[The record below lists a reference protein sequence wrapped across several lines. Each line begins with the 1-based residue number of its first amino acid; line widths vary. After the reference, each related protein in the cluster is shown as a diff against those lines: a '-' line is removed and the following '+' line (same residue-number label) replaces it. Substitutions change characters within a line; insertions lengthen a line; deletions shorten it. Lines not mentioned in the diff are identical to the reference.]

1 MNENNISLNNENN
14 KIKLNTEIIE
24 KLITKHN
31 NLLNNYNSD
40 LREINEYLITLENEI
55 KEIKKSININVLEI
69 KKIIDENIV
78 KNYPY
83 LKIDFYSQY
92 SKIERI
98 LEKKDDLIQKYDNE
112 LIQNIQSDIVSLINK
127 NIDEGNED
135 SNLKN
140 TKLKVLTI
148 LNSIIFKVDELNIKE
163 KIFLENKQKSQVSEF
178 IKINE
183 EAISYWKQEL
193 SKINEKNE

>member
-40 LREINEYLITLENEI
+40 LREI

-163 KIFLENKQKSQVSEF
+163 KIFLENKQKSQISEF